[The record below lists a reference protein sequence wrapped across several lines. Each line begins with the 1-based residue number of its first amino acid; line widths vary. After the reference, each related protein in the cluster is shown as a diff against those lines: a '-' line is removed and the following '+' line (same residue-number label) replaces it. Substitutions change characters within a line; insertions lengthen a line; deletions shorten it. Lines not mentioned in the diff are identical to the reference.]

1 MDVICVFVKYQLS
14 YLYMLIFQIKM
25 SYKVRLILHDFIQA
39 FSLSLTPL
47 LPSTLTILL
56 DAFSVNQLIL
66 LCSYDILFMFL
77 LLAVT
82 LIWYVTVQIIKLAQ
96 ILSLESCQKYL
107 LMNECTYNTLN
118 LEPIQDSGRQVD
130 YQWFSNLKSL

>member
-96 ILSLESCQKYL
+96 ILNLESCQKYL